1 MKKIIFYLL
10 IFSTNSF
17 AQNKDCLFEV
27 NEETDSTY
35 TKVLPEKIIYESV
48 FGSTTR
54 FLSFKLY
61 NIDGIMGLNFQY
73 VQKSMNFLSSTCID
87 KDTKIYL
94 QLSNGKEVK
103 LINYLDQE
111 TCNSLNIDPISK
123 NNIRVLNGYFNFT
136 KENFEYLKTEK
147 VYLVRIVTITGE
159 ERFIINSELKSEIN
173 KETSH
178 PDQFFIEYLPCF
190 GI

>member
-17 AQNKDCLFEV
+17 AQNKDCMFEV

-103 LINYLDQE
+103 LINSLDQE

>member
-17 AQNKDCLFEV
+17 AQNKDCMFEV

-94 QLSNGKEVK
+94 QLSNSKEVK
-103 LINYLDQE
+103 LINSLDQE

>member
-35 TKVLPEKIIYESV
+35 TKVLPEKFIYESV

-61 NIDGIMGLNFQY
+61 NIDGIMGLNIQY
-73 VQKSMNFLSSTCID
+73 VQKSMNFLTSTCID

-103 LINYLDQE
+103 LINSLDQE

-123 NNIRVLNGYFNFT
+123 NNIRVLNGYFNFI

>member
-103 LINYLDQE
+103 LINSLDQE
-111 TCNSLNIDPISK
+111 TCNYLNIDPISK

>member
-1 MKKIIFYLL
+1 MKKIIFYFL
-10 IFSTNSF
+10 IFTTCSF
-17 AQNKDCLFEV
+17 AQSKDCIFEV

-35 TKVLPEKIIYESV
+35 TKVLPEKFIYESV

-61 NIDGIMGLNFQY
+61 NIDGIMGLNIQY
-73 VQKSMNFLSSTCID
+73 VQKSMNFLTSTCID

-103 LINYLDQE
+103 LINSLDQE
-111 TCNSLNIDPISK
+111 TCNSLNIDPVSK

-173 KETSH
+173 KETTH

>member
-1 MKKIIFYLL
+1 MKKIFFLFLFISSF
-10 IFSTNSF
+10 SF
-17 AQNKDCLFEV
+17 AQNKDCEFEI

-35 TKVLPEKIIYESV
+35 TKVLPEKFVYESV

-54 FLSFKLY
+54 LLSFKLY
-61 NIDGIMGLNFQY
+61 NIDGVLGLNIQFI
-73 VQKSMNFLSSTCID
+73 QKSSSFLTPTCID
-87 KDTKIYL
+87 KNTKIFL

-103 LINYLDQE
+103 LINAIDQE
-111 TCNSLNIDPISK
+111 NCTTLNYDPETK

-136 KENFEYLKTEK
+136 KENFEFLKTEK

-159 ERFIINSELKSEIN
+159 ENFILNPELKSEIN
-173 KETSH
+173 KETSQ
-178 PDQFFIEYLPCF
+178 PDSFFIKYLPCF

>member
-61 NIDGIMGLNFQY
+61 NIDGIMGINFQY

-103 LINYLDQE
+103 LINSLDQE

>member
-10 IFSTNSF
+10 IFSTSSF
-17 AQNKDCLFEV
+17 AQSRDCMFEV

>member
-103 LINYLDQE
+103 LINSLDQE

>member
-10 IFSTNSF
+10 IFTTNSF
-17 AQNKDCLFEV
+17 AQNKDCMFEV

-35 TKVLPEKIIYESV
+35 TKVLPEKFIYESV

-103 LINYLDQE
+103 LINSLDQE